1 MSAGFHHATS
11 KDDVYQGYRIPA
23 GTRIIPNAYSIHMD
37 ESKYPDPDT
46 YEPMRYI
53 NYTLSATEAVNLKDG
68 EQRGHFGYGAGRR
81 VCAGMYVAEASLFI
95 AVSKLLWTFNI
106 SYAKDESGQ
115 DILIDTMG
123 YDGKF
128 CPRPQTQ
135 VSSSTLALHS

>member
-1 MSAGFHHATS
+1 
-11 KDDVYQGYRIPA
+11 
-23 GTRIIPNAYSIHMD
+23 
-37 ESKYPDPDT
+37 
-46 YEPMRYI
+46 MRYI

-68 EQRGHFGYGAGRR
+68 EQRDHFSYGAGRR

-128 CPRPQTQ
+128 CPPAPDPGIFLQFG
-135 VSSSTLALHS
+135 SA